1 MNETGENMIEQLSK
15 FNAIV
20 GQLFDVLKGCYSLT
34 FYTDHVS
41 IQGKF
46 GGEVVKKHKDNY
58 HLYISNNGYVEGDA
72 TVGECMVHLVF
83 TE

>member
-1 MNETGENMIEQLSK
+1 MIEQISK

-20 GQLFDVLKGCYSLT
+20 GQLFDALKGRYSLT
-34 FYTDHVS
+34 FYTDHVQ

-46 GGEVVKKHKDNY
+46 GGDVVKKHKDNY
-58 HLYISNNGYVEGDA
+58 HLHISDNGYVEGDA
-72 TVGECMVHLVF
+72 IVGECTVHLVF